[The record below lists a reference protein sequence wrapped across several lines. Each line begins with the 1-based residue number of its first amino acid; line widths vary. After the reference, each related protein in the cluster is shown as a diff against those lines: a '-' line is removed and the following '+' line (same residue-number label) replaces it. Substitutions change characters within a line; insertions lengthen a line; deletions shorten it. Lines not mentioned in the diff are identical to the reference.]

1 MDIKDCKVGTR
12 VICVNPHCSNE
23 IPVGAV
29 GTIIENDTRI
39 PWVSFDE
46 KYSGAKHEI
55 CGHSNCK
62 VMGLVELEVL
72 EENPSEEDSSKET
85 TIGKLT
91 VSLATEDVNEIA
103 KDILTVV
110 LQELRAGIENL
121 TKDLNECEV
130 SGDVTPKESL
140 VTEQDV
146 LNNLL
151 NQINSAI
158 NNYDDDTAVKL
169 SEVYQRIKS
178 VSINT
183 AQKI

>member
-1 MDIKDCKVGTR
+1 MDIKDCKVGVR
-12 VICVNPHCSNE
+12 VVCVDNVDDI

-46 KYSGAKHEI
+46 KYSDKQQEI
-55 CGHSNCK
+55 CGYSNCK
-62 VMGLVELEVL
+62 VMGLRELEVL
-72 EENPSEEDSSKET
+72 EENPSEDSSKET
-85 TIGKLT
+85 NIGKLS